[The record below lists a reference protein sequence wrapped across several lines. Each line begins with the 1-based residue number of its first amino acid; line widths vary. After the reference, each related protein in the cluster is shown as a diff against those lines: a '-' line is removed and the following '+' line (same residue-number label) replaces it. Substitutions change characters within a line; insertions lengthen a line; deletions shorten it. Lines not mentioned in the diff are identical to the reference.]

1 MNANMEIRRVTGSI
15 SEAARENPL
24 GVALLGMGLV
34 WLVGSRTHAP
44 QRAGQALNYA
54 AASLG
59 PAASSVGDMAHR
71 ATSAASGLGETVRQ
85 TAEQASAVMHDASA
99 MIQDTAR
106 QTADRATDVTMDA
119 ADRASA
125 FTRDVADQWK
135 GALPSAGAM
144 TDQLRMA
151 RARISDAFEQQPLV
165 LAAGAFAVGAAIAA
179 TLPAIRIESDSVQ
192 KVAET
197 AVGRAAT
204 GLANAVDRVDDAVRA
219 AQGEAQAQA
228 SRIAEKAGELGARGK
243 DAASDAA
250 AAVRAQGASPNSLL

>member
-1 MNANMEIRRVTGSI
+1 MNANMEIRSVTGSI
-15 SEAARENPL
+15 AEAARENPL

-59 PAASSVGDMAHR
+59 SAASSVGDMAHR
-71 ATSAASGLGETVRQ
+71 ATSAASGLGETARQ
-85 TAEQASAVMHDASA
+85 TAEQASAAIQQTA
-99 MIQDTAR
+99 M
-106 QTADRATDVTMDA
+106 QTADRAADA
-119 ADRASA
+119 
-125 FTRDVADQWK
+125 TRDVADRASTFTRDIAKDWK
-135 GALPSAGAM
+135 GVLPSAGAM

-151 RARISDAFEQQPLV
+151 RARISDAFDQQPLV

-179 TLPAIRIESDSVQ
+179 TLPAIRIKSDNFG

-197 AVGRAAT
+197 AAGTAAT

-250 AAVRAQGASPNSLL
+250 AAVRSQGASPNSLL